1 MDKVLNEYEINL
13 IMTALRVY
21 ENLVEDDLEDDKRD
35 DLSDTI
41 SSIAEKIGGRY
52 E

>member
-1 MDKVLNEYEINL
+1 MDKALNDYEINL
-13 IMTALRVY
+13 IMTSLRVY
-21 ENLVEDDLEDDKRD
+21 RDIVEDGLEDDKCD
-35 DLSDTI
+35 DLSDII

>member
-1 MDKVLNEYEINL
+1 MDKSLSEYEINL

-21 ENLVEDDLEDDKRD
+21 KGLVEDDLEDDQCD

>member
-1 MDKVLNEYEINL
+1 MDKRLNEYEIDL
-13 IMTALRVY
+13 IMTSLRVY
-21 ENLVEDDLEDDKRD
+21 RDIVEDGLEDYKCD